1 MFSGAVFLS
10 EPFALGIEFVST
22 QSAHRWKLINVYGLC
37 QGEQHDKFTQW
48 VFDIDIPPA
57 EDWLL
62 LGDFNYIHSPD
73 NCSKPGGNVH
83 DMFTFND
90 FIRQQMLTEIPI
102 KGRSYTWSNM
112 QQNPLLEQLN
122 WVFTSLNWTASF
134 PNTIVNPLGRPVSD
148 HTPCS
153 VVIQT
158 TIPKS
163 KIFRFETY

>member
-1 MFSGAVFLS
+1 M
-10 EPFALGIEFVST
+10 
-22 QSAHRWKLINVYGLC
+22 
-37 QGEQHDKFTQW
+37 
-48 VFDIDIPPA
+48 
-57 EDWLL
+57 
-62 LGDFNYIHSPD
+62 
-73 NCSKPGGNVH
+73 H
-83 DMFTFND
+83 DMFVFND

-148 HTPCS
+148 HIPFS

-158 TIPKS
+158 IILKAKS
-163 KIFRFETY
+163 LGSKPIGSRTLGSWTLLSRLGTNLFAMGKIRLLHPDYVKSLSLFVMRSPTGVKRSPASKLPLTTPTKPFLN